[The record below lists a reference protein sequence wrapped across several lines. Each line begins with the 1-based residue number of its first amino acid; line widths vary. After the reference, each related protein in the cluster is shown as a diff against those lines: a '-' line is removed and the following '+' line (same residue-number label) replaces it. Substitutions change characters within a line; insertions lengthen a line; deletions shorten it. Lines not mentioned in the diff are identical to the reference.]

1 MQIDTN
7 TYVVYDK
14 DGLPCMIGNKKDVL
28 KYLDVTDGT
37 FKSQMSRFKK
47 GIRKNVCRGYKVY
60 VVEDEKCS

>member
-14 DGLPCMIGNKKDVL
+14 EGLPCMIGNKKDVL

-47 GIRKNVCRGYKVY
+47 GTRKNVCRGYKVY